1 MDGRMTR
8 SEGIA
13 LGVAALGHVVLFAIL
28 SLSWN
33 AAKLPPPANQPI
45 DVSLVDNVALE
56 QTAPPAAEPPA
67 QSAAPD
73 AGPPEDAA
81 PPAEEAPAAPA
92 PEPVPA
98 PVPKPQPKAEP
109 KAEPKPQPKPVPKPV
124 PQPKPEPK
132 PVPKP
137 VPVPKPQPKPR
148 PEPKAE
154 AKPSKADLAREA
166 QEKAAQ
172 AKAAQAKANAAAKA
186 VADAKA
192 AKAAAA
198 ASAAAAAKAA
208 AAKSAAAKGNGTN
221 AKSTKARATGS
232 LLDDDF
238 RKGLTQSASK
248 AKASD
253 AAPGATMNA
262 QAAAD
267 IGSAIR
273 RQVQPCADRQPNPGP
288 GASRIIVTIRLQL
301 NRDGSLAGRPTVA
314 ADHGGVD
321 DENRRYVD
329 VVDRNAI
336 ATFTGCAPLRGL
348 PPELYDVPRGWK
360 TFILR
365 YKLPG

>member
-13 LGVAALGHVVLFAIL
+13 LGVAALGHIALFAIL
-28 SLSWN
+28 SLSWS
-33 AAKLPPPANQPI
+33 AAKLPPPATTPI
-45 DVSLVDNVALE
+45 DVSLVDTVALE

-81 PPAEEAPAAPA
+81 PPAEEAAAAPEPE
-92 PEPVPA
+92 PEPVPV
-98 PVPKPQPKAEP
+98 PKPQPQPKPQPKAE
-109 KAEPKPQPKPVPKPV
+109 AKPQPKPVPKPV

-154 AKPSKADLAREA
+154 AKPSKADLAKAA

-172 AKAAQAKANAAAKA
+172 AKAAQAKAAADAQA
-186 VADAKA
+186 VADARA
-192 AKAAAA
+192 AK
-198 ASAAAAAKAA
+198 AAAAKAA
-208 AAKSAAAKGNGTN
+208 ASKSAAAKGNGAN

-238 RKGLTQSASK
+238 RKGLTQTPSK
-248 AKASD
+248 AKASE

-288 GASRIIVTIRLQL
+288 GASRIVVTIRLQL

>member
-98 PVPKPQPKAEP
+98 PVPKPQPQP
-109 KAEPKPQPKPVPKPV
+109 KAQPKVEPTPQPKPVPKPV

-154 AKPSKADLAREA
+154 AKPSKADLAKAA

-172 AKAAQAKANAAAKA
+172 AKAAQAKAAAAAKA

-192 AKAAAA
+192 AKAA
-198 ASAAAAAKAA
+198 SAAAAKAA
-208 AAKSAAAKGNGTN
+208 AAKSAAAKGNGAN

-238 RKGLTQSASK
+238 RKGLTQSPSK

>member
-1 MDGRMTR
+1 MSR

-13 LGVAALGHVVLFAIL
+13 LGVAAFGHVVLFAIL
-28 SLSWN
+28 SLSWS
-33 AAKLPPPANQPI
+33 ATKLPPPVNKPI

-56 QTAPPAAEPPA
+56 QTAPSAAEPPA

-81 PPAEEAPAAPA
+81 PPAEEAAAAPE
-92 PEPVPA
+92 PEPVPV

-109 KAEPKPQPKPVPKPV
+109 KAEPKPQPKPQPKPV

-154 AKPSKADLAREA
+154 AKPSKADLAKAA

-172 AKAAQAKANAAAKA
+172 AKAAQAKAAAAAKA
-186 VADAKA
+186 IADANA

-198 ASAAAAAKAA
+198 ASAAKAA
-208 AAKSAAAKGNGTN
+208 AAKSAAAKGNGAN
-221 AKSTKARATGS
+221 AKSSKARATGS

-314 ADHGGVD
+314 PDHGGVD

>member
-1 MDGRMTR
+1 MTR

-28 SLSWN
+28 SLSWS
-33 AAKLPPPANQPI
+33 ATKLPPPATKPI
-45 DVSLVDNVALE
+45 DVSLVNDVALD
-56 QTAPPAAEPPA
+56 QRAPAAVEPPA
-67 QSAAPD
+67 QSAAPE

-81 PPAEEAPAAPA
+81 PPAEEAAAV
-92 PEPVPA
+92 PEPEPQ
-98 PVPKPQPKAEP
+98 PQPQPKPQPKAEP
-109 KAEPKPQPKPVPKPV
+109 RPQPKPV

-132 PVPKP
+132 PEPKPVPKP
-137 VPVPKPQPKPR
+137 VAVPKPQPKPK

-154 AKPSKADLAREA
+154 AKPSKADLAKAA

-172 AKAAQAKANAAAKA
+172 AKAAQAKAAAEAKA

-198 ASAAAAAKAA
+198 KAA
-208 AAKSAAAKGNGTN
+208 ASKSAAAKGNGAN
-221 AKSTKARATGS
+221 AKSSKARATGS

-248 AKASD
+248 AKSSD
-253 AAPGATMNA
+253 AAPGATMDA
-262 QAAAD
+262 KAAAD

-301 NRDGSLAGRPTVA
+301 NRDGSLAGRPTVSD
-314 ADHGGVD
+314 DHGGVD